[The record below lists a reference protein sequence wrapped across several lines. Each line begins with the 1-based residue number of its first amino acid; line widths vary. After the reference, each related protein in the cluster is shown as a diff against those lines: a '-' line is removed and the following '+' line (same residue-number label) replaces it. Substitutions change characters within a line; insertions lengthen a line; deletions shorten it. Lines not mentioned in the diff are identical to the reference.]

1 MEMGG
6 GTHLRGGQLL
16 CPCTDPVLAS
26 SAQERLQVWLGTAS
40 HRALLGPVQRQQR
53 SPAKTDQF
61 TDLCLTCPLF
71 SLCKRPEEM
80 CCFKYSTTSA
90 PARYGLELEGAAW
103 GVATVRALATGC
115 IHCYFREDRKDNM
128 VRPGV
133 WPGFALSV
141 RLRLAAGRNSFL
153 GREKP
158 RTV

>member
-40 HRALLGPVQRQQR
+40 PRALLGPVQRQQR

-103 GVATVRALATGC
+103 GVATVRAFSDRVYPLLLQGGQEGQYGQAWGVAWVCIKCATPFGS
-115 IHCYFREDRKDNM
+115 
-128 VRPGV
+128 G
-133 WPGFALSV
+133 S
-141 RLRLAAGRNSFL
+141 
-153 GREKP
+153 
-158 RTV
+158 